1 MAHRLL
7 PVTLLLSTAVAATAC
22 GGDAERARQVRGT
35 ARAEVA
41 GIGYTSA
48 QLAQALLQQPS
59 GYRRAGE
66 PDWGD
71 YGSLKAIQNAS
82 RLQREA
88 VLDRPRCGKARPG
101 GDVAGDVPAALVS
114 FTGARGLTATETL
127 LGLPAA
133 DAEKQVNARVPPGC
147 LKFRTRV
154 GSVWS
159 EHRVAEAPRGELGE
173 GSRTVGVSTVSGG
186 VRTKTWYVVVR
197 GRRYLAT
204 ITVFGPGA
212 TRAGAE
218 RLAAEALAQAD
229 RVLS

>member
-7 PVTLLLSTAVAATAC
+7 PLTLLLSTAVAGTAC

-41 GIGYTSA
+41 GVGPTSA

-66 PDWGD
+66 PDWGE

-88 VLDRPRCGKARPG
+88 VLDKPSCGKARPG

-114 FTGARGLTATETL
+114 FTGERGLTATETL
-127 LGLPAA
+127 LGMSAA

-154 GSVWS
+154 GSTWAAHKV
-159 EHRVAEAPRGELGE
+159 VEAPKGEIGE
-173 GSRTVGVSTVSGG
+173 GSRTVGVGTVSGG
-186 VRTKTWYVVVR
+186 ARTRTWYVVFR

-212 TRAGAE
+212 TRADAE
-218 RLAAEALAQAD
+218 RLAGEALAQAG